1 MKKQEGRG
9 PKVLK
14 SNSPKVKG
22 SRGPSIPRSKGPTY
36 LRVTFKYE
44 LDSKNLVDFLVF
56 IFQRSIHGNFPLC
69 LSEKFSYFVNSTI
82 QYNMQSKIPRC
93 KKYFQ
98 IFVFDCKITGSQGRN
113 RTELNMT
120 SITEL
125 VYNQFSKS
133 FCLMVTLSQN
143 IKV

>member
-1 MKKQEGRG
+1 MVEEGRG

-14 SNSPKVKG
+14 SKSPKVKG

-69 LSEKFSYFVNSTI
+69 LSEKFSYFVKTTI
-82 QYNMQSKIPRC
+82 
-93 KKYFQ
+93 
-98 IFVFDCKITGSQGRN
+98 
-113 RTELNMT
+113 
-120 SITEL
+120 
-125 VYNQFSKS
+125 
-133 FCLMVTLSQN
+133 
-143 IKV
+143 

>member
-1 MKKQEGRG
+1 MWRWWRREKV
-9 PKVLK
+9 PKSK
-14 SNSPKVKG
+14 SPKVKG

-44 LDSKNLVDFLVF
+44 LDSKNLVDFLGF
-56 IFQRSIHGNFPLC
+56 IFQRSIHGNFPVC
-69 LSEKFSYFVNSTI
+69 LSEKFSYFVNSTT
-82 QYNMQSKIPRC
+82 QQNMQSKIPRC

-98 IFVFDCKITGSQGRN
+98 IFVFDCKITGSQDRN